1 MVERLALFHAE
12 LVHYRRNPV
21 AAEEADEVVVER
33 YVEAAFARVA
43 LASGASAQLVVYTA
57 RLVALGA
64 DYAQAARRYNL
75 VVLLGAYLFIF
86 FEDFGVELR
95 IVGGRLA
102 LLRKLVAREELRVS
116 AEDDVRSAA
125 RHVRRDCDRAEA
137 SCLRDYRGFLVVD
150 LRVQHVV
157 RNLARA
163 QQLADALRMLYR
175 GGADQYRLP
184 LRVVFRN
191 LVGCRGVFF
200 LGRLVDRVGVVLA
213 YHRLVRRDDYDVEAV
228 NLLEFFGL
236 RLRSAGHAR
245 ELLVHTEVVLER
257 NRRERLVFAAY
268 AHALLRLDRL
278 VQAVG
283 VAASEHQA
291 ASELVDYHY
300 LAVLDDVVHVALEQ
314 VVRLKRLHNL
324 VRERRVCEVGE
335 EVRQLH
341 DALGLRDARLGQ
353 REVALLFVHLEV
365 RALDQLARHGVG
377 DAVGLRV
384 VLRRAGDDE
393 RRPRLVYQYR
403 VDLVDDAVVVSALH
417 LLRLLYRH
425 VVTQVVEAELAVR
438 AVGYVAAVGVKT
450 RILGH
455 KGRNDADRQP
465 HAAVDR
471 PHPLRVARGEVV
483 VDRDD
488 VDARPRHRVERDGE
502 RRDERFSFA
511 RLHLG
516 DVAVVE
522 RHASDELL
530 LEVAQAERALR
541 DLADAR
547 ENLGQYVVEALALFE
562 ARAENF
568 SRARELLVRK
578 LLDLRL

>member
-1 MVERLALFHAE
+1 M
-12 LVHYRRNPV
+12 
-21 AAEEADEVVVER
+21 
-33 YVEAAFARVA
+33 
-43 LASGASAQLVVYTA
+43 T
-57 RLVALGA
+57 
-64 DYAQAARRYNL
+64 
-75 VVLLGAYLFIF
+75 
-86 FEDFGVELR
+86 LR
-95 IVGGRLA
+95 P
-102 LLRKLVAREELRVS
+102 S
-116 AEDDVRSAA
+116 T
-125 RHVRRDCDRAEA
+125 
-137 SCLRDYRGFLVVD
+137 
-150 LRVQHVV
+150 
-157 RNLARA
+157 
-163 QQLADALRMLYR
+163 
-175 GGADQYRLP
+175 
-184 LRVVFRN
+184 
-191 LVGCRGVFF
+191 
-200 LGRLVDRVGVVLA
+200 
-213 YHRLVRRDDYDVEAV
+213 
-228 NLLEFFGL
+228 
-236 RLRSAGHAR
+236 GHAR
-245 ELLVHTEVVLER
+245 ELLVHAEVVLER

-268 AHALLRLDRL
+268 AHALLRFDRL
-278 VQAVG
+278 VQTVG

-291 ASELVDYHY
+291 AREFVDYDY
-300 LAVLDDVVHVALEQ
+300 LAVLDDVVHVTLEQ
-314 VVRLKRLHNL
+314 MVRLERLHDL

-353 REVALLFVHLEV
+353 REVALLLVHLEV
-365 RALDQLARHGVG
+365 RALDQLASHGVG
-377 DAVGLRV
+377 DAVWLRV

-403 VDLVDDAVVVSALH
+403 VDLVDDAVVMPALH

-425 VVTQVVEAELAVR
+425 VVAQVVEAELAVR
-438 AVGYVAAVGVKT
+438 AVGYVAAVGLKT

-488 VDARPRHRVERDGE
+488 VDALPRHRVERDGE
-502 RRDERFSFA
+502 RRDERLSFA

-562 ARAENF
+562 TRAENF

-578 LLDLRL
+578 LLDLRLERIYYLRLFLIFRDGPVVRVKAERLYHSVEKSH